1 MKDFKTSL
9 LFLLS
14 LLLLLAVSL
23 LGTVVYHFYYRTPPY
38 KPVLELSAK
47 NDIIIASSSRDSLY
61 QRYTVEL
68 QNLGNRLDT
77 TFIKADSVNTDFESR
92 INDFYRLREEIASIL
107 KKENIHPDL
116 ETAGLKIKELQAK
129 LSSMQFVNRDIEAE
143 NKRLVQVIAQ
153 LKKQE
158 TNTIPQENAQSPRP
172 VITSLRHNRLE
183 NFSVSDLN
191 FVAITTDEVKK
202 EQETRDAK
210 LADKWAGSFSVHHSQ
225 STKDSEL
232 MLVIVQPNGKVFQ
245 GSTWDVGSFAT
256 AEGKKIYSRKFNVD
270 YKKGDNKKLAFSI
283 AGDEFQA
290 GTYVMQVY
298 QNGRLIGRTQRML
311 L

>member
-23 LGTVVYHFYYRTPPY
+23 LGTVVYHFYYRTPTY

-116 ETAGLKIKELQAK
+116 ETAGLKIKELQSK

-158 TNTIPQENAQSPRP
+158 TNIIPQEVAKSPRP
-172 VITSLRHNRLE
+172 VITRLRHNRLE

-202 EQETRDAK
+202 QQETRDAK
-210 LADKWAGSFSVHHSQ
+210 LADKWAGSFSLHHSQ
-225 STKDSEL
+225 STKDSEV

-298 QNGRLIGRTQRML
+298 QNGTLIGRTQRML